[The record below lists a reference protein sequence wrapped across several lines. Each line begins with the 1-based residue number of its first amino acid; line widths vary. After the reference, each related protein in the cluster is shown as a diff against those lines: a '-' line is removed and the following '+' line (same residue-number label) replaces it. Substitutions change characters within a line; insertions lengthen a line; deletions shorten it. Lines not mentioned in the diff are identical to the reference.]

1 MANAVLPEAVGP
13 IKNRLWQARLTYI
26 SHVSGRSS
34 PFVNQQV
41 VTNHGGAFTSCGQ
54 RRSTSARTVIACA
67 ILHGACSLAVAG
79 DPLRSIGGI
88 KRRLLRRSLS
98 VQESS
103 FVNFVGVRVKALR
116 ELSHAARPVRFQ
128 SPFRPVASARAAK
141 PCFFRGY
148 FQANG
153 DQQRLRAGGIHP
165 GVNCA
170 CLSQRSATESASNRS
185 LPSRSSNAMSGQ

>member
-1 MANAVLPEAVGP
+1 M
-13 IKNRLWQARLTYI
+13 
-26 SHVSGRSS
+26 
-34 PFVNQQV
+34 
-41 VTNHGGAFTSCGQ
+41 
-54 RRSTSARTVIACA
+54 
-67 ILHGACSLAVAG
+67 AG
-79 DPLRSIGGI
+79 DPLRGIGGI

-148 FQANG
+148 FQANRN
-153 DQQRLRAGGIHP
+153 QQRLRAGGIHP

-170 CLSQRSATESASNRS
+170 CLSQRSATESASS
-185 LPSRSSNAMSGQ
+185 SSFPSRSSSAMSGATMVSTRPKLWLCPSSEGVETMICSLCSTDGVSSSLRYSAPAVLIARLDVGIVGTGWSRRVARRG